1 MRVLR
6 PQKTALSRAKAA
18 WQGHANLIRGELRQ
32 LGVRGMTR
40 RLDDRARGV
49 RGGSV
54 TQQLYL
60 DALDEARHGLPL
72 ETALAKTAQVVELTV
87 KLAYE
92 EAKREQ
98 QGPRSA

>member
-6 PQKTALSRAKAA
+6 THQTALSRAKKA
-18 WQGHANLIRGELRQ
+18 WRDQACVIRGELRER
-32 LGVRGMTR
+32 GVRGQTR

-72 ETALAKTAQVVELTV
+72 DVALAKTAQVVELTV

-98 QGPRSA
+98 NGPRSA